1 MSGGPMNCPL
11 CGETV
16 QRLASHVDTAHS
28 SKFCAKCKICSLKSD
43 PPDETKCM
51 ECGDII
57 GAVKEEPE
65 ELPASSSPPLVSP
78 PGPLLGSGAV
88 RVRMIPISSLFSVLP
103 SSSTSSVA
111 QSALSHPANILSL
124 QTNVSSS
131 AAPQLPSQPTPIVKA
146 NNPVKQKQPIQCHIC
161 GQWFNNKDSNLSKF
175 QLSVMHC
182 HIILFLLQ
190 YTRF

>member
-57 GAVKEEPE
+57 GAVKEE
-65 ELPASSSPPLVSP
+65 LPASSSPPLVSP
-78 PGPLLGSGAV
+78 SGPLLGSGAV
-88 RVRMIPISSLFSVLP
+88 RVRMIPISSLVSVLP

-111 QSALSHPANILSL
+111 QSALSLPANILSL

>member
-65 ELPASSSPPLVSP
+65 EMRIIVRRELTPETVTPPKK
-78 PGPLLGSGAV
+78 
-88 RVRMIPISSLFSVLP
+88 
-103 SSSTSSVA
+103 
-111 QSALSHPANILSL
+111 
-124 QTNVSSS
+124 
-131 AAPQLPSQPTPIVKA
+131 VKLE
-146 NNPVKQKQPIQCHIC
+146 V
-161 GQWFNNKDSNLSKF
+161 G
-175 QLSVMHC
+175 
-182 HIILFLLQ
+182 
-190 YTRF
+190 